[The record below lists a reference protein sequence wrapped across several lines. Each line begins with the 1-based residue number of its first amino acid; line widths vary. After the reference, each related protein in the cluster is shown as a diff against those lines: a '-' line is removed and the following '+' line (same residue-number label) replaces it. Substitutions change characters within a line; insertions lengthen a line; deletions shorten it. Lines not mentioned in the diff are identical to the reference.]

1 MEEKLRYH
9 MIGIGGVGMS
19 AIAHILHGRGE
30 IVTGSDRQENDITR
44 RLRSEGVKISIGH
57 SASNVDGADVVVYTA
72 AIPKDNPEM
81 VEARKRGIPLL
92 ERPAMLGKIM
102 EPYEHR
108 IAVSGTHGKTTT
120 TSMIDMILD
129 RAGLDA
135 SALIG
140 GDLKSLGGNAKL
152 GAGSIILTEACEAF
166 ESFLHL
172 YPSMA
177 VITNIDA
184 DHLDYYGT
192 IEHIEDSF
200 RQFISQVDKD
210 GCVIACW
217 DDPRVRKVM
226 ENCGRRLVRFGI
238 GDGADLVAENVNVS
252 IPEPTYTLV
261 RGGKPLGEIKL
272 GVPGLQNVTDSLAAA
287 AAAFEMGVGFDAVRD
302 ALRDFHG
309 AGRRFEI
316 LYNDGD
322 MMVVDDYA
330 HHPAEIKATLTGA
343 RAAYRDKHIIAVFQP
358 HLYSRTKIFEAEFA
372 SVLSTVDEVIV
383 ASIYAAREKPME
395 GVSGEN
401 IVNRMRESG
410 FTNVRYAPDKNVLP
424 EELAAR
430 IGKGDMVMVI
440 GAGDIRTVGDKLAE
454 ILNERRKRG

>member
-1 MEEKLRYH
+1 
-9 MIGIGGVGMS
+9 MS

-44 RLRSEGVKISIGH
+44 RLSAAGVKISIGH
-57 SASNVDGADVVVYTA
+57 SASNVNGADVVVYTA
-72 AIPKDNPEM
+72 AVPKDNPEM
-81 VEARKRGIPLL
+81 VEARRLGIPLL

-152 GAGSIILTEACEAF
+152 GSGSIILTEACEAF

-184 DHLDYYGT
+184 DHLDYYGS

-200 RQFISQVDKD
+200 RQFISQVDND

-226 ENCGRRLVRFGI
+226 ENCGRKLVRFGL
-238 GDGADLVAENVNVS
+238 GDGMDVAADNVNIS

-261 RGGKPLGEIKL
+261 RDGKPMGEIQL

-287 AAAFEMGVGFDAVRD
+287 ATAFEMGVEFDAIRD
-302 ALRDFHG
+302 ALHDFHG

-322 MMVVDDYA
+322 IMVVDDYA
-330 HHPAEIKATLTGA
+330 HHPAEIKATLSGA
-343 RAAYRDKHIIAVFQP
+343 RAAYQDKHIIAVFQP

-372 SVLSTVDEVIV
+372 DALSAVDEVII
-383 ASIYAAREKPME
+383 ASIYAAREQPME

-401 IVNRMRESG
+401 IVNRMRGSG
-410 FTNVRYAPDKNVLP
+410 FANVHYAPDKNVLP

-454 ILNERRKRG
+454 ILGERRK